1 MIYKAT
7 IYLIIKYNKI
17 KCMSREKTLKKMGV
31 ENNIENKQSLYFVI
45 ILLFVLVN
53 KLFKK

>member
-1 MIYKAT
+1 
-7 IYLIIKYNKI
+7 
-17 KCMSREKTLKKMGV
+17 MSREKTLKKMGV

-45 ILLFVLVN
+45 ILLFVLVD